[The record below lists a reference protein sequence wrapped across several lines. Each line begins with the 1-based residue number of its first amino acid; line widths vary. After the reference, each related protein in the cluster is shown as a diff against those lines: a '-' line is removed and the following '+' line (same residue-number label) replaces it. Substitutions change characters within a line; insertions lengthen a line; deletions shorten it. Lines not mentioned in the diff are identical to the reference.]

1 MQQLASQLQTDPDE
15 VFQQHRKTCSLDEVF
30 GHSGLQLNLHINS
43 CRPNVCIPEL
53 RCFRGKGT
61 PKVACNQQHTCCT
74 QCTCTLDAVY
84 AMTETNVADYMLC
97 LPAEDKN
104 NKQKK
109 DLSRR
114 SSSGNWIEDR
124 VTWKEELNYKK
135 AMGYM

>member
-1 MQQLASQLQTDPDE
+1 MA
-15 VFQQHRKTCSLDEVF
+15 R
-30 GHSGLQLNLHINS
+30 I
-43 CRPNVCIPEL
+43 
-53 RCFRGKGT
+53 
-61 PKVACNQQHTCCT
+61 T
-74 QCTCTLDAVY
+74 QPMFIDSMAGNPHVVY
-84 AMTETNVADYMLC
+84 AES
-97 LPAEDKN
+97 DKN

>member
-1 MQQLASQLQTDPDE
+1 MLAACAHVIVYQQCIQYVLTATP
-15 VFQQHRKTCSLDEVF
+15 RICS
-30 GHSGLQLNLHINS
+30 STATS
-43 CRPNVCIPEL
+43 
-53 RCFRGKGT
+53 
-61 PKVACNQQHTCCT
+61 VADC
-74 QCTCTLDAVY
+74 LSWVY
-84 AMTETNVADYMLC
+84 AES
-97 LPAEDKN
+97 DKN

>member
-1 MQQLASQLQTDPDE
+1 MC
-15 VFQQHRKTCSLDEVF
+15 K
-30 GHSGLQLNLHINS
+30 LHA
-43 CRPNVCIPEL
+43 
-53 RCFRGKGT
+53 T
-61 PKVACNQQHTCCT
+61 A
-74 QCTCTLDAVY
+74 
-84 AMTETNVADYMLC
+84 ADYLSWM
-97 LPAEDKN
+97 AADSDKN

>member
-1 MQQLASQLQTDPDE
+1 M
-15 VFQQHRKTCSLDEVF
+15 
-30 GHSGLQLNLHINS
+30 
-43 CRPNVCIPEL
+43 
-53 RCFRGKGT
+53 
-61 PKVACNQQHTCCT
+61 
-74 QCTCTLDAVY
+74 LDAVY
-84 AMTETNVADYMLC
+84 ATTGRSVADNMSC
-97 LPAEDKN
+97 LPADSEMN

>member
-1 MQQLASQLQTDPDE
+1 MKMYAAE
-15 VFQQHRKTCSLDEVF
+15 
-30 GHSGLQLNLHINS
+30 S
-43 CRPNVCIPEL
+43 CAHV
-53 RCFRGKGT
+53 
-61 PKVACNQQHTCCT
+61 QSMH
-74 QCTCTLDAVY
+74 
-84 AMTETNVADYMLC
+84 LC
-97 LPAEDKN
+97 LLLRFQVELHTAAAADNLSWMAADSDKN

>member
-1 MQQLASQLQTDPDE
+1 MTGNSLA
-15 VFQQHRKTCSLDEVF
+15 
-30 GHSGLQLNLHINS
+30 
-43 CRPNVCIPEL
+43 EL
-53 RCFRGKGT
+53 MFC
-61 PKVACNQQHTCCT
+61 
-74 QCTCTLDAVY
+74 LS
-84 AMTETNVADYMLC
+84 ADS
-97 LPAEDKN
+97 DKN